1 MRSSETTWCQ
11 ATAALASRYKVVAR
25 LKKLLGDAPSDW
37 GWLIAPVPDHLEPEH
52 LGPVP
57 GAEIEWVEL
66 DMTRNVH
73 RGRLVPDARID
84 VSAELLGSLGGFRF
98 VVEAAAN
105 IVRIY
110 PDAE

>member
-1 MRSSETTWCQ
+1 MARVK
-11 ATAALASRYKVVAR
+11 KV
-25 LKKLLGDAPSDW
+25 LGDAPSDW
-37 GWLIAPVPDHLEPEH
+37 GWLIAPVPGYLEPEH

-57 GAEIEWVEL
+57 GAEIEWVEF
-66 DMTRNVH
+66 DMNRSVH

-98 VVEAAAN
+98 MVEATTN